1 MNDEE
6 FSDFTTPD
14 YSSAFDSVLSVST
27 NHDYIGNELRL
38 HNASEMTAC
47 ERFNRCLA
55 NHIDAVK
62 SLLSVQHSEHQ
73 LMVLSANFGFLHH
86 IR

>member
-6 FSDFTTPD
+6 VSDFTAPD

-27 NHDYIGNELRL
+27 TNHDYNGDELRL
-38 HNASEMTAC
+38 HNASELTAY

-73 LMVLSANFGFLHH
+73 
-86 IR
+86 